1 MSNKRRRH
9 NAGFKPKVALEA
21 LKGIEPIQAI
31 AARYGVHPTQVTT
44 WKKEIA
50 ERLPELFGK
59 RSDHDATAATDR
71 EDQLY
76 RKIGQLERQVDWA
89 KKNSGAWTVTAAGR

>member
-1 MSNKRRRH
+1 
-9 NAGFKPKVALEA
+9 
-21 LKGIEPIQAI
+21 
-31 AARYGVHPTQVTT
+31 
-44 WKKEIA
+44 
-50 ERLPELFGK
+50 LFGK

-89 KKNSGAWTVTAAGR
+89 KKNQELGL